1 MQNTIFLSIEIVL
14 SINTPTHHLAKRL
27 ATSLSPFTISSK
39 KKKNLIKQIKNLEIL
54 NGYKMVSFNV
64 NSLFKSTA
72 LEESNRN
79 NFQKDMQLEGDQ
91 YTNLNFI

>member
-1 MQNTIFLSIEIVL
+1 
-14 SINTPTHHLAKRL
+14 
-27 ATSLSPFTISSK
+27 
-39 KKKNLIKQIKNLEIL
+39 
-54 NGYKMVSFNV
+54 MVSFNV